1 MDVYLLNV
9 LFLFYHLF
17 GILAIAIIFDPFD
30 LNDLNECNGFRGLLI
45 LFLLAPVIGILVVI
59 TCFFAI
65 RIKKPIAVIRNGVN
79 EK

>member
-30 LNDLNECNGFRGLLI
+30 INECNGFRGLLI
-45 LFLLAPVIGILVVI
+45 LFLLAPVIGILVVVV
-59 TCFFAI
+59 CFFAI
-65 RIKKPIAVIRNGVN
+65 RSKKIIALIRNWVN

>member
-9 LFLFYHLF
+9 LFLFYHMF

-30 LNDLNECNGFRGLLI
+30 INECNGFRGLLI

-65 RIKKPIAVIRNGVN
+65 RIKKPIAVIRNWVN

>member
-9 LFLFYHLF
+9 LFLFYHMF

-30 LNDLNECNGFRGLLI
+30 INECNGFRGLLI